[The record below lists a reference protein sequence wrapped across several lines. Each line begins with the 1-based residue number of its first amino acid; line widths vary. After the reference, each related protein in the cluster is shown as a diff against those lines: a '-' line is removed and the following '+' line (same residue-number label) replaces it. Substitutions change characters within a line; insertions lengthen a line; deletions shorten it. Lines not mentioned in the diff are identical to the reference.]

1 MSRIH
6 KSTTRHQRWCG
17 DASSYRSGFRAGVI
31 SLIFGLCVFNSSA
44 PSATQLL
51 DVLKTTASTSSSS
64 STLNLPPATKK
75 VVLNIGTNVDPILPQ
90 KRDGPC
96 ALTIAFEPIVPE
108 QIPKHPQIMVVPAA
122 VSDRSSLSTMYVY
135 NKNAVSSSLSQ
146 ANQKSW
152 WNENPGEPRI
162 VPVVTLQEVLRSIPN
177 DVEITMLDTDMQG
190 YDFQTVASAI
200 AEIRARPIR
209 YLKTETH
216 LNNVEYGYQGTDND
230 LCRQWLPMMS
240 QAGYQLVGNEVGG
253 QRNAVPGYTST
264 AEAEESCRTGKPAPY
279 MELDAYWALLLDGD
293 DPAVPTENLDAF
305 DYNKLK
311 ENKERP
317 FTVAEYSACLPSAG
331 SER

>member
-1 MSRIH
+1 
-6 KSTTRHQRWCG
+6 
-17 DASSYRSGFRAGVI
+17 
-31 SLIFGLCVFNSSA
+31 
-44 PSATQLL
+44 
-51 DVLKTTASTSSSS
+51 
-64 STLNLPPATKK
+64 
-75 VVLNIGTNVDPILPQ
+75 
-90 KRDGPC
+90 
-96 ALTIAFEPIVPE
+96 
-108 QIPKHPQIMVVPAA
+108 MVVPAA

-135 NKNAVSSSLSQ
+135 NTNAVSSSLSQ

-162 VPVVTLQEVLRSIPN
+162 VPVVTLQEVLRSIPE

-200 AEIRARPIR
+200 SEIRARPVR

-264 AEAEESCRTGKPAPY
+264 AEAEESCRTGKPASY
-279 MELDAYWALLLDGD
+279 AELDAYWALLLDGD
-293 DPAVPTENLDAF
+293 DDPALPNDNLDAF

-317 FTVAEYSACLPSAG
+317 FTVAEYSSCLNPAN